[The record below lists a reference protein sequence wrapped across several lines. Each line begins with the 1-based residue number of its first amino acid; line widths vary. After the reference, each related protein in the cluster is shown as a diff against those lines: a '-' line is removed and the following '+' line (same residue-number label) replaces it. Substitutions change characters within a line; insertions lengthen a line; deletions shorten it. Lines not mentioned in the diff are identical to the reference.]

1 MRALVTGGTGF
12 IGRHLVQKLVRDGWS
27 VCCLSRRPVRS
38 TNKAVSS
45 LEYDL
50 GDSGPLRFD
59 APRIGKVDAIF
70 HCAAR
75 LPSAE
80 AAEAVS
86 FISDNGGATLKLI
99 EACAE
104 FGIERF
110 IYLSSISV
118 IGVPVSLPIAEDHPL
133 APKTPYALGK
143 AAGELACCVAR
154 DMGVKATAL
163 RLSSPYGPGM
173 NQQTVLPL
181 FVDRARRGET
191 LAWHGT
197 GSRSQDF
204 IHVDDVVD
212 ACLLAAGASEQ
223 GVFCLGSGIATPMKA
238 LAQSIVSLIPNAVA
252 EPSGKP
258 DLQEGLSWQLNID
271 KIAQSLHFQ
280 PKISLIDGLRD
291 YLSVEEASLPAW
303 MM

>member
-1 MRALVTGGTGF
+1 L
-12 IGRHLVQKLVRDGWS
+12 
-27 VCCLSRRPVRS
+27 C
-38 TNKAVSS
+38 
-45 LEYDL
+45 
-50 GDSGPLRFD
+50 FD
-59 APRIGKVDAIF
+59 ASRIGKVDAIF

-80 AAEAVS
+80 AEEGPS
-86 FISDNGGATLKLI
+86 FILDNGGATLKLI
-99 EACAE
+99 EASAQ

-118 IGVPVSLPIAEDHPL
+118 IGAPVSLPIAEDHPL

-143 AAGELACCVAR
+143 ATGELACCVAR
-154 DMGVKATAL
+154 DMGIKATAL

-181 FVDRARRGET
+181 FVGRARRGET
-191 LAWHGT
+191 LMWHGT

-212 ACLLAAGASEQ
+212 ACLLAAGATEQ
-223 GVFCLGSGIATPMKA
+223 GVFCLGSGIATSMKL
-238 LAQSIVSLIPNAVA
+238 LAQSIVSLIPNTIA

-258 DLQEGLSWQLNID
+258 DEQEGLSWQLDIS
-271 KIAQSLHFQ
+271 KIAQSLNFQ
-280 PKISLIDGLRD
+280 PKVSLIDGLQD
-291 YLSVEEASLPAW
+291 YLSAGETSLPAW